1 MDHGFAVQSKA
12 TERYLLGEMSELERH
27 AFEEH
32 YFSCATCADDVRSLS
47 VFLANA
53 RAVFAEQ
60 REHSTQAVRKPPTT
74 SGWRSWFSRPAPYA
88 VAAALALAFV
98 TAYQSLFLLPRFRR
112 ATSPQAMAPLT
123 LRGAARGEE
132 PTYSITSDQLWLPLS
147 ADINAFEPR
156 TSLKYT
162 LTALPGGK
170 PILSGHATAPPPG
183 APLLIIVPASALPGA
198 GMYELVLESGAPDR
212 GTSVSETAHY
222 RFVLEISQSRR

>member
-1 MDHGFAVQSKA
+1 MDHEFAVKSKA
-12 TERYLLGEMSELERH
+12 TERYLLAEMTELERH

-32 YFSCATCADDVRSLS
+32 YFSCSACADDVRSLS
-47 VFLANA
+47 AFLANA

-60 REHSTQAVRKPPTT
+60 GHSTQAVRKPATM
-74 SGWRSWFSRPAPYA
+74 SRWRSWFSQPAPYA
-88 VAAALALAFV
+88 IAAALALAIV

-147 ADINAFEPR
+147 ADVNAFEPR

-170 PILSGHATAPPPG
+170 PILSGPATSPPPG
-183 APLLIIVPASALPGA
+183 APLLIIVPASALPGP
-198 GMYELVLESGAPDR
+198 GMYELLLESDTPDR
-212 GTSVSETAHY
+212 GTYGSETAHY
-222 RFVLEISQSRR
+222 RFVLEISESRR